1 MKKKIKVRKLFAKYR
16 GKWYEVSHLYTRNNL
31 EKEKIT
37 IIRSKY
43 ANGKPLCKKTLIL
56 DNIDK
61 LKFKNIEV
69 NKDEKED

>member
-1 MKKKIKVRKLFAKYR
+1 MKKNKVRKLYAKYR

-37 IIRSKY
+37 IIKSRY
-43 ANGKPLCKKTLIL
+43 ANGKPLCKAILIL

-61 LKFKNIEV
+61 LKFKMVVENE
-69 NKDEKED
+69 